1 MVLVLPLIVQ
11 VLLDLDKSVKLIG
24 KLLFG
29 SKMGPLVLNTMRIPR
44 QPLVDDWDYLKKM
57 VSP

>member
-29 SKMGPLVLNTMRIPR
+29 SEMGPLVLNTIRFPG
-44 QPLVDDWDYLKKM
+44 QPLVDDWDYLKTM